1 MDFSFYALHRICEK
15 EKGKLK
21 PEGKIRRVYIP
32 DGRALSDE
40 KLVEKL
46 ENFGIEI
53 SKDAFQQMVNQFLS
67 AEEMYHWYFDQDH
80 VQVKS
85 NGDDDWLW
93 ICLVVLWERWAPEQ
107 PSFEMI
113 DELMQNGY
121 DEQENDHIEEACEMW
136 LKAWK
141 WILRIID
148 KKNLKTIDDFDK
160 KFRGTQSVWNWVQDV
175 EIELLNAG
183 FKNSKFFKARIEFT
197 GDYLK
202 RFPSEDEKVRR
213 NMKRA
218 FADSHFKL
226 GDIKKAELLYEEWL
240 KQDPNWGWG
249 WIGYSDCYWEDW
261 EGKQDFEKGEE
272 ILKRGLAVPQVE
284 DRGHIIDRLV
294 DLYKESGR
302 PEEAKKWGD
311 QSRPAA
317 KIPNAAKTPKVKYV
331 IPSKKRRKKKKKK

>member
-1 MDFSFYALHRICEK
+1 MNPSFYAIHRIYEK

-21 PEGKIRRVYIP
+21 LKGMKRRVIIS

-46 ENFGIEI
+46 GNFGIEI
-53 SKDAFQQMVNQFLS
+53 NKDAFRQMVNQFLS
-67 AEEMYHWYFDQDH
+67 AEEMYHWYFDQEH

-85 NGDDDWLW
+85 DDDEDWLW

-121 DEQENDHIEEACEMW
+121 DEQENDHMEETCEMW

-141 WILRIID
+141 WILKIMD
-148 KKNLKTIDDFDK
+148 KKNLKTIDDFDE

-175 EIELLNAG
+175 EMELWNAG
-183 FKNSKFFKARIEFT
+183 LRNSKFLKARIEFT

-202 RFPSEDEKVRR
+202 TFPYEDKNVRR
-213 NMKRA
+213 NIKRA

-226 GDIKKAELLYEEWL
+226 GDIKKAESLYEEWL
-240 KQDPNWGWG
+240 KQDPIWGWG
-249 WIGYSDCYWEDW
+249 WIGYSDCYWMDW
-261 EGKQDFEKGEE
+261 GEKQDFEKAEE

-284 DRGHIIDRLV
+284 DRDHIIDRLV
-294 DLYKESGR
+294 DLYEESDR
-302 PEEAKKWGD
+302 PEEAKKWLD
-311 QSRPAA
+311 QSPLAA
-317 KIPNAAKTPKVKYV
+317 KIPKVKSV